1 MAIYRYDGAFEGA
14 DMFLGRGQK
23 KQKKPYVPTF
33 QGGWVRW
40 FEVCFLEEML
50 IEVLRVL
57 LKGAVETEK
66 ALHSWISRGLYI

>member
-33 QGGWVRW
+33 QGG
-40 FEVCFLEEML
+40 
-50 IEVLRVL
+50 
-57 LKGAVETEK
+57 
-66 ALHSWISRGLYI
+66 